1 MPSAAAMTISLFG
14 ASSALIGTNNLL
26 SPTSAL
32 ASLDLP
38 STAIA
43 ASNGLSLAAIAM
55 GIYYSLA
62 AYQDNRPFFVLTV
75 PMRLLTATVFWAQ
88 GDAWRLPAVWE
99 GGGAL
104 FTLGALIWD
113 RSSRAS
119 MRAR

>member
-1 MPSAAAMTISLFG
+1 RA
-14 ASSALIGTNNLL
+14 
-26 SPTSAL
+26 

-38 STAIA
+38 PTAIP
-43 ASNGLSLAAIAM
+43 ASHGLSLAALAM

-62 AYQDNRPFFVLTV
+62 AYQENRSFFVLTV
-75 PMRLLTATVFWAQ
+75 PMRLLTATVFWGQ

-104 FTLGALIWD
+104 FTLGALVWD

-119 MRAR
+119 MRGR